1 LLAAAFEMK
10 LESTLK
16 TLGLLKSDLP
26 DIAKSILQSAIEC
39 SEKNSTEDGPPSFLM
54 TDLEGLFNTNMPS
67 KVLTCQV
74 GYFDY

>member
-26 DIAKSILQSAIEC
+26 DIAKSIPQSAIEC
-39 SEKNSTEDGPPSFLM
+39 SEKILPGMDRHHF
-54 TDLEGLFNTNMPS
+54 
-67 KVLTCQV
+67 
-74 GYFDY
+74 

>member
-10 LESTLK
+10 LETTLK

-54 TDLEGLFNTNMPS
+54 TDLEGLFVQYQYAQQS
-67 KVLTCQV
+67 IDVSSRI
-74 GYFDY
+74 F